1 VNVRAAAVVVA
12 RTARLDYL
20 ELTKPRLTLLVL
32 IVVGLSAWLAAAGQV
47 ELAVLVHAVVG
58 TGLVAAGASALNMLL
73 ERECDA
79 RMPRTWNRPLPS
91 GRLRPRD
98 VALFGAL
105 LTAGGLAILFWLTTP
120 LAALLAALTSACYL
134 GLYTPLKRVTTLN
147 THIGAIPGALPAL
160 IGWAAVRGALE
171 PGAWTIFMIVYVWQ
185 LPHFL
190 SIAWLYR
197 DDYERGGF
205 RMLPGVDPVG
215 RATGRQAAL
224 GALALLPVSLLPA
237 LAGVSGMVYGL
248 GALGLGVFFLRRA
261 VLFAWTRSPASA
273 RSLLR
278 ASLLYLPLLLALMFL
293 DRIP

>member
-32 IVVGLSAWLAAAGQV
+32 IVVGLSAWLAAAGSAGF
-47 ELAVLVHAVVG
+47 LVLLHAVVG
-58 TGLVAAGASALNMLL
+58 TGLVAAGASALNMLM

-98 VALFGAL
+98 VALFGGL
-105 LTAGGLAILFWLTTP
+105 LTAAGLAILFWLTTP
-120 LAALLAALTSACYL
+120 LAALLAALTSVSYL

-147 THIGAIPGALPAL
+147 THIGAVPGALPAL
-160 IGWAAVRGALE
+160 IGWAAVRGTLE
-171 PGAWTIFMIVYVWQ
+171 PGAWTLFMIVYVWQ

-197 DDYERGGF
+197 DDYARGGF
-205 RMLPGVDPVG
+205 KMLPGVDPEG

-224 GALALLPVSLLPA
+224 GALALVPVSLLPA
-237 LAGVSGMVYGL
+237 LAGVSGPAYSL
-248 GALGLGVFFLRRA
+248 GAIVLGLFFVRRA
-261 VLFAWTRSPASA
+261 VRFAWTRSPASA
-273 RSLLR
+273 RGLLR
-278 ASLLYLPLLLALMFL
+278 GSLLYLPLLLALMFL
-293 DRIP
+293 DQVP

>member
-1 VNVRAAAVVVA
+1 VNVKAAAVLAV
-12 RTARLDYL
+12 RTARLDYF
-20 ELTKPRLTLLVL
+20 ELGKPRLTLLVL
-32 IVVGLSAWLAAAGQV
+32 IVVGLSAWLASAGQAGFS
-47 ELAVLVHAVVG
+47 LLVHAVVG

-73 ERECDA
+73 ERDHDA
-79 RMPRTWNRPLPS
+79 RMPRTWNRPLPA

-98 VALFGAL
+98 VLLFGGL
-105 LTAGGLAILFWLTTP
+105 LTAGGLALLFWLTTP
-120 LAALLAALTSACYL
+120 LAALLAAFTSATYL

-147 THIGAIPGALPAL
+147 THIGAVPGALPAL
-160 IGWAAVRGALE
+160 IGWAAVRGTLD

-197 DDYERGGF
+197 EDYARGGF
-205 RMLPGVDPVG
+205 RMLPGVDPDG

-237 LAGVSGMVYGL
+237 LAGVSGAVYAL
-248 GALGLGVFFLRRA
+248 GAVVLGLFFVQRA
-261 VLFAWTRSPASA
+261 VTFAWTRSPATA
-273 RSLLR
+273 RGLLR

-293 DRIP
+293 DQVP